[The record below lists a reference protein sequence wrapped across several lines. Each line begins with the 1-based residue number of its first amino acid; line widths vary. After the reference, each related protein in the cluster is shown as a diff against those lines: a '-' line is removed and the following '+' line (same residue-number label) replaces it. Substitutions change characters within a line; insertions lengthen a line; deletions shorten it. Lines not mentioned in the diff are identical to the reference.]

1 MLKCCT
7 LAKAVTPLKLIWAVC
22 PTGGFFLLH
31 LQGLTGLLGGALPAY
46 AAEGG
51 AAPQQGSWMSILP
64 FIVIMLGFFFFTSRS
79 QKKKQKA
86 HDKMLS
92 SIVPGDTVIS
102 AGGFFGR
109 VSDVLEDSF
118 IIEIA
123 DGVRAR
129 ILKTSITARR
139 DAAGAKERPLRP
151 RKKRRRPIG
160 RPEPAAT
167 ENSETANAETP
178 SENSSPDT
186 RPASEVTTDE
196 SAALI
201 DEPIKTDKTDE

>member
-1 MLKCCT
+1 M
-7 LAKAVTPLKLIWAVC
+7 
-22 PTGGFFLLH
+22 LH

-79 QKKKQKA
+79 QKKKQKE
-86 HDKMLS
+86 HEKMLS
-92 SIVPGDTVIS
+92 SIAPGDTVIS

-118 IIEIA
+118 LIEIA

-129 ILKTSITARR
+129 ILKTSITSRR
-139 DAAGAKERPLRP
+139 DAAGGKQRPLKP

-160 RPEPAAT
+160 RPE
-167 ENSETANAETP
+167 AEAQNGEAP
-178 SENSSPDT
+178 SEPSSQDT
-186 RPASEVTTDE
+186 RPTSEVTTDE

-201 DEPIKTDKTDE
+201 DDPIKNGD